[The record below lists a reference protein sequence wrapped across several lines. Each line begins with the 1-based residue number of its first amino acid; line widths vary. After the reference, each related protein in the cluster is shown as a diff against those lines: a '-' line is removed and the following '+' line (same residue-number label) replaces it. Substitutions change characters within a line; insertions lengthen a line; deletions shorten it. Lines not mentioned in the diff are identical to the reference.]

1 MYLCSDGCT
10 VGLTLEGASKE
21 EIAEMDRLLTVMAD
35 LRSPE
40 TAIGVGER
48 EKEGVREKDR
58 ERERKGIKDRE
69 REREGIKEREREGI
83 KEREREGLKEE
94 REGEKP
100 TWGTTIAGVS

>member
-1 MYLCSDGCT
+1 M
-10 VGLTLEGASKE
+10 GLTLEGASKE

-58 ERERKGIKDRE
+58 EGE
-69 REREGIKEREREGI
+69 REREGIKD
-83 KEREREGLKEE
+83 REREGLKEE